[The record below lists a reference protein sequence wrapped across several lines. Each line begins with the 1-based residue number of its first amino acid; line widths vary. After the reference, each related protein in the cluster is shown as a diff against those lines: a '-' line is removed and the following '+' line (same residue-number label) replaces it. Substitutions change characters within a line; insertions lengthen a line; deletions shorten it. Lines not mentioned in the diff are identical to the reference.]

1 MRTAETTA
9 GTTTTGPGRRGLA
22 VFAAIFVVL
31 TALFGGAQLLALV
44 PIGTLERSI
53 TLEPAADRLAVRSG
67 GGDLVLTPSADGKVH
82 VRTVAR
88 YGLARPVLIQESTAS
103 GLLLDAQCDGWLGTN
118 CQVDHTVEVPP
129 SFAVIADG
137 GCCDV
142 TARGL
147 TGPVTINRDSGDIAL
162 VDLSGPI
169 DVRSSSG
176 EITADR
182 LTGGSV
188 RAGTDSGDVQ
198 LDLLRP
204 RSVRVDVSSGEVDL
218 TVPDGG
224 AYRVDVRTGSGEQQ
238 IDVPVDPAAA
248 STISVSSDSGDVR
261 LSPAR

>member
-1 MRTAETTA
+1 M
-9 GTTTTGPGRRGLA
+9 
-22 VFAAIFVVL
+22 VAAIVVVM
-31 TALFGGAQLLALV
+31 AAVFGGAQLLALV
-44 PIGTLERSI
+44 PIGNLERSI
-53 TLEPAADRLAVRSG
+53 TLEPQADRLVVRSG
-67 GGDLVLTPSADGKVH
+67 AGDLTLAPSSDGKVH

-88 YGLARPVLIQESTAS
+88 YGLARPVLTQESTSS

-129 SFAVIADG
+129 SLAVVAGG

-147 TGPVTINRDSGDIAL
+147 TGPVTITRGSGDIAL

-176 EITADR
+176 EISGDR
-182 LTGGSV
+182 LSGGSV
-188 RAGTDSGDVQ
+188 RAGTDSGDVR

-204 RSVRVDVSSGEVDL
+204 RSVQVDVSSGEVDV
-218 TVPDGG
+218 TVPGGG
-224 AYRVDVRTGSGEQQ
+224 ATYRVDVQTGSGEQQ

-248 STISVSSDSGDVR
+248 SMITIDSDSGDVS
-261 LSPAR
+261 LSPAP